1 MKLLIAIFT
10 IVALSITGCGKKDDA
25 AKKTEQPAGQ
35 NPITAPVDYLGAAAK
50 AKKYSEKTI
59 DIVNLKRA
67 IQEFQ
72 AGEGRLPKDL
82 NELVTE
88 KYLNSIPQPPP
99 GLKIVYDPKTGEV
112 KIVPEQ

>member
-1 MKLLIAIFT
+1 MKLLFVILTIAVLS
-10 IVALSITGCGKKDDA
+10 VAGCGQKDDA
-25 AKKTEQPAGQ
+25 NKKTEQAGQ
-35 NPITAPVDYLGAAAK
+35 NPLTAPVDYMGAAAK

-72 AGEGRLPKDL
+72 AGEGRLPNDL
-82 NELVTE
+82 NELVAE
-88 KYLNSIPQPPP
+88 KYLNSIPQPPQ
-99 GLKIVYDPKTGEV
+99 GMKIVYDPKTGEV